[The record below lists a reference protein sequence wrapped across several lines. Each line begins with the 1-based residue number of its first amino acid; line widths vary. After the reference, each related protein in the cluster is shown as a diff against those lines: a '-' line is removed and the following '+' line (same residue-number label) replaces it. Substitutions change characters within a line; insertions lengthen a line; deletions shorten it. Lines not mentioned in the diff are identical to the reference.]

1 MSLIDILTNPS
12 DLVFAI
18 ATFFAFIL
26 SVGLAVYVC
35 EEFKECSDNMEA
47 YYFFIFMLLGFSL
60 LIVAMAPRS
69 FPDIPSYVLVI
80 PVFVFIVNI
89 IIVIIHAI
97 YALYKWGKYKWGKVI
112 ERVLVLGG
120 FFVSLC
126 VCVIIM
132 GSYILNLPVSQASNL
147 PVTKTYTTTETVASL
162 VTTITLTTTETMTQ
176 PSITYTI
183 TNIVTKTEVVTS
195 PVPGSTLTITV
206 KPLFSEDLIA
216 LAIAVA
222 MVVTSIAIGLKLR
235 KK

>member
-1 MSLIDILTNPS
+1 LSLIDILTNPP

-18 ATFFAFIL
+18 ATFFAYIL
-26 SVGLAVYVC
+26 SLVLAVYVC
-35 EEFKECSDNMEA
+35 DEFEECSDNMA
-47 YYFFIFMLLGFSL
+47 TYYLSIFTLLGLSL
-60 LIVAMAPRS
+60 FIVATAPRW

-97 YALYKWGKYKWGKVI
+97 YALYKWGKNI

-176 PSITYTI
+176 PPITYTI

-206 KPLFSEDLIA
+206 KPLFSEALIA

>member
-1 MSLIDILTNPS
+1 MSLIDILINPPY
-12 DLVFAI
+12 LVFAI

-26 SVGLAVYVC
+26 SIILVVYVC
-35 EEFKECSDNMEA
+35 DEEECSGDMEA
-47 YYFFIFMLLGFSL
+47 YYLFIFMLLGFSL
-60 LIVAMAPRS
+60 LIVFTASWS

-97 YALYKWGKYKWGKVI
+97 YASYKWGKEI

-176 PSITYTI
+176 PPITYTI

-206 KPLFSEDLIA
+206 KPLFSEALIA

>member
-1 MSLIDILTNPS
+1 LSLIDILTNPP

-18 ATFFAFIL
+18 ATSFAYIL
-26 SVGLAVYVC
+26 SLGLAVYVC
-35 EEFKECSDNMEA
+35 EEFEECSDNMTT
-47 YYFFIFMLLGFSL
+47 YYLSIFTLLGLSL
-60 LIVAMAPRS
+60 FIVATAPRW

-97 YALYKWGKYKWGKVI
+97 YALYKWGKNIK
-112 ERVLVLGG
+112 RVLVLGG

-176 PSITYTI
+176 PPITYTI

-206 KPLFSEDLIA
+206 KPLFSEALIA

>member
-1 MSLIDILTNPS
+1 MSLIDILINPPY
-12 DLVFAI
+12 LVFAI

-26 SVGLAVYVC
+26 SLVLAVYVC
-35 EEFKECSDNMEA
+35 EGFEECSDDMA
-47 YYFFIFMLLGFSL
+47 TYYFFIFMLLGFSL
-60 LIVAMAPRS
+60 LIVVTAPWR

-97 YALYKWGKYKWGKVI
+97 YALYKRGKNI
-112 ERVLVLGG
+112 ERVLMLGG

-176 PSITYTI
+176 PPITYTI

-206 KPLFSEDLIA
+206 KPLFSEALIA